1 MIVVKHKSC
10 KPENIL
16 KEFPDA
22 IIHNVTSK
30 ATDEFV
36 KFSPFYPHGGIP
48 VPFSPGYTAY
58 SVESIWQGLKDYDSV
73 GIDTNVFRNSTM
85 SDLKRTTRKYGHI
98 KGHRKGVRGTEHLD
112 YLEARKAIYAPCY
125 KWILENKLGYL
136 VDKIRQ
142 ESADRTVV
150 LLDYNT
156 NCDINDQSSPLSHAG
171 LIKAYIDGN
180 YPECP
185 EEFQSTI
192 PVHEKV
198 EVNMDFAVGDRV
210 SHPKFGNGTV
220 ISLDATKDRISVQF
234 DSEGIKILALSIA
247 KLEKE

>member
-48 VPFSPGYTAY
+48 VPFSPGFTAY

-73 GIDTNVFRNSTM
+73 GIDTKAFQNDTM
-85 SDLKRTTRKYGHI
+85 SDLKRTTRKYGHV
-98 KGHRKGVRGTEHLD
+98 KGHRKGVNGAV
-112 YLEARKAIYAPCY
+112 YLGYIEARKAIYAPSY
-125 KWILENKLGYL
+125 RWVLENKIPHL
-136 VDKIRQ
+136 VEKLRTEA
-142 ESADRTVV
+142 ESRTVV

-156 NCDINDQSSPLSHAG
+156 NCDIEDGNSPMSHAY
-171 LIKAYIDGN
+171 LIKSYIEGC
-180 YPECP
+180 YPVGGEATITVTSDP
-185 EEFQSTI
+185 ESGLTDFNPGQRVRSPRFGEGIVMEIITELGHI
-192 PVHEKV
+192 V
-198 EVNMDFAVGDRV
+198 VN
-210 SHPKFGNGTV
+210 
-220 ISLDATKDRISVQF
+220 F
-234 DSEGIKILALSIA
+234 DSEGQKTLSIRLA
-247 KLEKE
+247 KLKKI

>member
-48 VPFSPGYTAY
+48 VPFSPRFTAY

-73 GIDTNVFRNSTM
+73 GIDTKAFQNDTM
-85 SDLKRTTRKYGHI
+85 SDLKRTTRKYGHV
-98 KGHRKGVRGTEHLD
+98 KGHRKGVNGTEHLG
-112 YLEARKAIYAPCY
+112 YIEARKAIYAPSY
-125 KWILENKLGYL
+125 RWVLENKIPHL
-136 VDKIRQ
+136 VEKLRTEA
-142 ESADRTVV
+142 ESRTVV

-156 NCDINDQSSPLSHAG
+156 NCDIE
-171 LIKAYIDGN
+171 DGN
-180 YPECP
+180 SPMP
-185 EEFQSTI
+185 MHT
-192 PVHEKV
+192 
-198 EVNMDFAVGDRV
+198 
-210 SHPKFGNGTV
+210 
-220 ISLDATKDRISVQF
+220 L
-234 DSEGIKILALSIA
+234 
-247 KLEKE
+247 